1 MMPGIGPRSDGRKKR
16 ALLAAFIGGGAVMAY
31 VVVAAS
37 RFSAWEWVP
46 LAAGLAVITAVAVAG
61 IAGLPGGRGRGS
73 GLRGRGRDDDDGPAC
88 AAAHRWRMLVLV
100 SRLMPRSAGC
110 RWLAEAGS
118 LLSEIAAARRGAAIR
133 SYLLSAPR
141 LVVMMWAREVLR
153 RARPGPRYPG

>member
-1 MMPGIGPRSDGRKKR
+1 MMPGSSPRNEESKKR
-16 ALLAAFIGGGAVMAY
+16 VLLAGVTGGSAVMAY
-31 VVVAAS
+31 VVVSAS

-46 LAAGLAVITAVAVAG
+46 LAAGLAVIIVIAVAG
-61 IAGLPGGRGRGS
+61 LAGGRGS
-73 GLRGRGRDDDDGPAC
+73 GLRARGRDDGIGPAG
-88 AAAHRWRMLVLV
+88 AAAYRWRTLVMV

-118 LLSEIAAARRGAAIR
+118 LLSEMAAARRGAAIR

-153 RARPGPRYPG
+153 RARLGPRHPG